1 VRAGPNGV
9 GMAYDLQEQDQL
21 DAFRAFWNRWG
32 NLILGVL
39 TVILL
44 ATAGW
49 RAWNYWQQK
58 QSVQAAVVYEQLSAA
73 VQARDMSKIKQ
84 ASGELFERYP
94 ATVYGSMAALVAAKA
109 YFDAGDLKAAK
120 APLQWAADKAADPE
134 YRLLARL
141 RLAGVL
147 LDEKAYPEALQALS
161 VPEAGAFAAAF
172 ADRRGDILVAQG
184 QPAQAREAYQQ
195 ALKHADEANAL
206 RPLIQLKLDALG
218 GA

>member
-1 VRAGPNGV
+1 
-9 GMAYDLQEQDQL
+9 MAYDLQEQDQL
-21 DAFRAFWNRWG
+21 DAFKAFWNRWG

-49 RAWNYWQQK
+49 RGWNYWQQK
-58 QSVQAAVVYEQLSAA
+58 QSVQAAVVYDQLSAA
-73 VQARDMSKIKQ
+73 VAARDIAKVKQ
-84 ASGELFERYP
+84 ASGELFEHYP
-94 ATVYGSMAALVAAKA
+94 GTVYGSMGALVAAKA

-120 APLQWAADKAADPE
+120 APLQWAVDKAADPE

-147 LDEKAYPEALQALS
+147 LDEKAYPEALQTLA
-161 VPEAGAFAAAF
+161 VTDAGAFAAAF
-172 ADRRGDILVAQG
+172 SDRRGDILVAQG
-184 QPAQAREAYQQ
+184 QTAQAREAYQQ
-195 ALKHADEANAL
+195 ALKQAEGASAL
-206 RPLIQLKLDALG
+206 RPLIQIKLDALG